1 MGDNTTTEV
10 MQEVCESVDTS
21 KYATGVITARSVF
34 SDGAALYVEGSDDG
48 QSFIV
53 LLSIPSGTMG
63 TAQSVHL
70 NRSLPFG
77 SGARLYRILRWR
89 LATSGI
95 AWEYCGRA
103 NVVLK

>member
-1 MGDNTTTEV
+1 MRVGGHVEV
-10 MQEVCESVDTS
+10 RHRRDYRPVGLLGWSS
-21 KYATGVITARSVF
+21 S
-34 SDGAALYVEGSDDG
+34 YVEGSDDG